1 MKRGTLREQLN
12 SSYIEAANRLMG
24 KNARRRI
31 VAYVESFDDVF
42 FWSNLLRPLETEKVY
57 FEVMLPSRRSLQK
70 GKRSAIANHL
80 GHQLGEYMI
89 ACVDADYD
97 YLLQGA
103 TELSMQVCSSPY
115 VFHTYAYAIESFQC
129 YAPSLQNVCVMATLN
144 DRRLFP
150 FEEFMRQ
157 YSETIWPLLVWNVWC
172 YRYGKHKLFS
182 LSDFYNIVAIP
193 KPDIFHPELSLE
205 KLRHRVNAKMAR
217 LQKEFPEGKK
227 TYKPLRAQMLRL
239 GATPQTAYLFMRGH
253 DLYDGVVAPL
263 LGCVG
268 ERLRRER
275 EREIRNLAVH
285 ATQEQ
290 NELSSYQHSTSTI
303 DQSLRRHLGYVDCP
317 LYQRIQADVR
327 SMMEHMSD
335 TAENSPSVSRGVEGE

>member
-115 VFHTYAYAIESFQC
+115 VFHTYACAVPAKRVRDGHAQRSSAF
-129 YAPSLQNVCVMATLN
+129 SLRGVHAAVQRDHLATARVECVVLSLRKAQA
-144 DRRLFP
+144 LFP
-150 FEEFMRQ
+150 
-157 YSETIWPLLVWNVWC
+157 
-172 YRYGKHKLFS
+172 
-182 LSDFYNIVAIP
+182 
-193 KPDIFHPELSLE
+193 
-205 KLRHRVNAKMAR
+205 
-217 LQKEFPEGKK
+217 
-227 TYKPLRAQMLRL
+227 
-239 GATPQTAYLFMRGH
+239 
-253 DLYDGVVAPL
+253 
-263 LGCVG
+263 
-268 ERLRRER
+268 
-275 EREIRNLAVH
+275 
-285 ATQEQ
+285 
-290 NELSSYQHSTSTI
+290 
-303 DQSLRRHLGYVDCP
+303 
-317 LYQRIQADVR
+317 
-327 SMMEHMSD
+327 
-335 TAENSPSVSRGVEGE
+335 